1 MKIYLAG
8 PMTHYPEYN
17 FPAFFAA
24 EEKLKEQGFEVVNPA
39 RLDTEAGYDP
49 THPDFVMDKEF
60 LIGAAKRDLM
70 GVIEVDAI
78 ALLPEWEK
86 SKGANAELAVAKWL
100 GKKIYLYPSM
110 VQYDQESILDK
121 AKQIT
126 SGERQKDY
134 GHPTDNFRRIADLWN
149 VYLNNRKV
157 GGNISV
163 EDVAWMMVLLKI
175 ARDQNKTTY
184 DNLLDSI
191 GYVRTLA
198 MIRGLEK

>member
-1 MKIYLAG
+1 
-8 PMTHYPEYN
+8 MTGYPEYN

-24 EEKLKEQGFEVVNPA
+24 EEKLREQGFEVVNPA

-60 LIGAAKRDLM
+60 LVGAAKRDLL
-70 GVIEVDAI
+70 GVIECDAI
-78 ALLPEWEK
+78 AMLPEWEK

-110 VQYDQESILDK
+110 VQYEQESILDK

-126 SGERQKDY
+126 SGERQKNY
-134 GHPTDNFRRIADLWN
+134 GHPKENFKRIAEMWN
-149 VYLNNRKV
+149 VYLDNRT
-157 GGNISV
+157 NCWSSISV

-175 ARDQNKTTY
+175 ARDQNKPTY